1 MGSNEAGE
9 PRAGREG
16 ALPRYPTPP
25 GLIWID
31 LPVRSRRQTHAG
43 TNTQIRARTT
53 IFLGLQVGAVRIREC
68 VQWVADEGEPVE
80 R

>member
-1 MGSNEAGE
+1 MRLGNHVGGGKE
-9 PRAGREG
+9 PSFVS
-16 ALPRYPTPP
+16 PQ
-25 GLIWID
+25 WID
-31 LPVRSRRQTHAG
+31 LPVLSRRQRHAG
-43 TNTQIRARTT
+43 TNTQIHARTT

>member
-16 ALPRYPTPP
+16 ALLRFPPR
-25 GLIWID
+25 WID

-43 TNTQIRARTT
+43 TNTQIHARTT
-53 IFLGLQVGAVRIREC
+53 IFLGLQVGALRIGEC